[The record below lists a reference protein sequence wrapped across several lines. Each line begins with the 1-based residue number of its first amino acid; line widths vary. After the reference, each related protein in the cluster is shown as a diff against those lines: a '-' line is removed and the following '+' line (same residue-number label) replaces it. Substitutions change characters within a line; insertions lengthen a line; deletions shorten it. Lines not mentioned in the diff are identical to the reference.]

1 MKRRILI
8 FAVLAAAAA
17 VGAVAVG
24 VGWYY
29 ADEIESAALT
39 VVHAPP
45 APDMKVLAFG
55 DVTVTLGVT
64 DRMDVTYGDW
74 WRPGT
79 WGLQWEGGYA
89 QVTTVLSRDDDR
101 SVVRELT
108 PVSGQLAVGE
118 DVLLDRKAF
127 DGDPLTARHL
137 PFEEVTF
144 PSELGPLGAW
154 RLSGSRSTWAIYVHG
169 HRATRI
175 SSLRV
180 LPTLVN
186 AGLPTLVIQYRND
199 DGVAPSASGHYDF
212 GLSEWRD
219 LEAAVRYALGEGA
232 SDVVLIGPSMGGG
245 IIVNFLY
252 RSALAEKVRA
262 AILEAPMLDFGA
274 VIDFGAERRNLPPL
288 LTWLG
293 KTVAAWR
300 FGIDWKALDYVATA
314 DRLHVPILLFHGDA
328 DRTVPIRTSDALA
341 AARPDIVTYVRLKD
355 VTHAAA
361 WNSDPAAYKR
371 AVSDFLK
378 RTLN

>member
-341 AARPDIVTYVRLKD
+341 AARPDIVT
-355 VTHAAA
+355 
-361 WNSDPAAYKR
+361 
-371 AVSDFLK
+371 
-378 RTLN
+378 